1 MNGYQRKRV
10 LEAMDNDDKLTE
22 WEVDFINSLADQDEI
37 TPTRDLSEKQNRIL
51 NRISQSIN
59 N

>member
-10 LEAMDNDDKLTE
+10 LEAMDNDNKLTE

-37 TPTRDLSEKQNRIL
+37 TPARDLSEKQNDVL
-51 NRISQSIN
+51 NRITQRIN

>member
-10 LEAMDNDDKLTE
+10 LEAMDNEDKLSE
-22 WEVDFINSLADQDEI
+22 WEYDFINSLAGNDESNPDKPL
-37 TPTRDLSEKQNRIL
+37 TEKQNHIL

-59 N
+59 K